1 MSAAAT
7 ERASAL
13 RRARAARL
21 AGLYAVTPETGDT
34 AELAARV
41 EAAIAGGAAAVQYRA
56 KIADAATRR
65 EQAEALSRIAAARG
79 ALFIVNDDPALAAAV
94 GADGVHLGEDDGG
107 VDAARRVLGP
117 DAIVGVSCYDDF
129 ALGEAAAAAGAD
141 YVAFGSFFPSTVK
154 PGARR
159 ADIALLG
166 RAAVLRVPVVA
177 IGGIDEGNAG
187 ALVAA
192 GADALAV
199 ISAVFG
205 APDAGGVERAARRI
219 RAVADA
225 AASAR
230 ATRTP
235 ASNRQSLEN

>member
-13 RRARAARL
+13 RRGRAARV
-21 AGLYAVTPETGDT
+21 AGLYAVTPDAADT
-34 AELAARV
+34 ADLAARV
-41 EAAIAGGAAAVQYRA
+41 DAAIAGGATAIQYRA
-56 KIADAATRR
+56 KSAAPATRR
-65 EQAEALSRIAAARG
+65 EQAEALARIAAARG
-79 ALFIVNDDPALAAAV
+79 ALFIVNDDAALAAAV
-94 GADGVHLGEDDGG
+94 GADGVHIGEDDGG
-107 VDAARRVLGP
+107 IEAARRLLGP

-177 IGGIDEGNAG
+177 IGGIDEDNAG
-187 ALVAA
+187 TLIAA

-205 APDAGGVERAARRI
+205 APDPGGVLRAARRI
-219 RAVADA
+219 RAVADVA
-225 AASAR
+225 ATAR
-230 ATRTP
+230 AARTP
-235 ASNRQSLEN
+235 ASNRQPLEN